1 MFIKEKILFVVLKCF
16 NVDGMVN
23 VCLQYIVD
31 ELGKSVG
38 NLAYY
43 FLNKQAIVFGFYKK
57 LEMEQIEL
65 LCEFCIVFLFDNIDC
80 LLEAVFQYQ

>member
-1 MFIKEKILFVVLKCF
+1 MFIKEKIFVVVLKCF

-31 ELGKSVG
+31 EVGKSVG

-43 FLNKQAIVFGFYKK
+43 FFNKQVIVFGLYKK
-57 LEMEQIEL
+57 LEIEQIEFFW
-65 LCEFCIVFLFDNIDC
+65 EFCIVFFFDNIDC
-80 LLEAVFQYQ
+80 LLEVVF